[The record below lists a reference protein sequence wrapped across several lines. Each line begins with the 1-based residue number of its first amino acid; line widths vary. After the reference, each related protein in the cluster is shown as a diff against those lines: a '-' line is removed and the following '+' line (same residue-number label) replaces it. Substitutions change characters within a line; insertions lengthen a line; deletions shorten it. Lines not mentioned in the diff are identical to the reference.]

1 MKKITFLLVVALSTS
16 YYSNAQIVIT
26 NDNTFTTAD
35 QMLLANELFESGEP
49 WSEALGNNLDLLD
62 PMIPNVPTQ
71 FQYET
76 GIDSY
81 EYSRYLLNT
90 LNGRSGMGLHMMW
103 SPIVMANAAMQ
114 PASFDG
120 QFTGGMVN
128 GYKEDDMLMK
138 MIGNFGANA
147 NFTPF
152 ENPFPQ
158 FADFIEGDINLPQTV
173 TADFGHNFGSTRWDR
188 SLMDKTLNLGA
199 MGQSASKQYLW
210 AQDMLSAFH
219 DDADNGIAADGTNS
233 PDLPSSPMF
242 DPNNNIFY
250 GGNNTDGFIGQIL
263 TAESINKTKLI
274 LTKLAYDGTNLGMV
288 DPATYNPMTGSAIK
302 YFPTKIAVTET
313 SVLTGLPPKWDTFTV
328 TDTMS
333 KIFDQWS
340 YLLATTS
347 YMDMMDPNNTSD
359 AAHLAYREVFDG
371 FPFPDAMQNT
381 GTPGPYDLM
390 KGASKV
396 IFLNMMVMHF
406 NSTEGTFIDGAML
419 NGSGMPMMDNMVKS
433 LNAGYVLV
441 ALENFIP
448 QFTGTP
454 LATNATNALNGQ
466 ANFIINNLKDPT
478 GGFYNMY
485 TIGTGADT
493 SAKKLMTNAAI
504 VRGLYAAYKAT
515 NNATYLTE
523 ANTGFDYIIS
533 NFYVPAAHAFKTT
546 EGSMNATYTPKNLG
560 VLAGV
565 LREANLVGGKAN
577 AKTIYTDAFDAIY
590 NKTILREAE
599 ATGETGSDSD
609 GDGIPY
615 IAGGT
620 KPFVF
625 AAEATYDLNTAAV
638 STVNQNINII
648 NVFPNP
654 AKSTTTISLVLQ
666 KPMTIQV
673 TLIDISGR
681 VIYSNTK
688 QQLTDGRQNITIPIN
703 TIKRGIYF
711 VRIVSDNDIIAT
723 QKLVKK

>member
-1 MKKITFLLVVALSTS
+1 MKRAITFFMVIAMFGVNLFL
-16 YYSNAQIVIT
+16 NAQIVIT
-26 NDNTFTTAD
+26 NDDTFNTAD

-49 WSEALGNNLDLLD
+49 WAEALGYNLDDLD
-62 PMIPNVPTQ
+62 PMIPNSPDQ
-71 FQYET
+71 FSYET
-76 GIDSY
+76 GIESY

-90 LNGRSGMGLHMMW
+90 LNGRSGLGLHMMW

-120 QFTGGMVN
+120 QFTGGTAN
-128 GYKEDDMLMK
+128 GFKEDDMLMM

-152 ENPFPQ
+152 AHPFPQ
-158 FADFIEGDINLPQTV
+158 FADFLEGDNNLPQTV
-173 TADFGHNFGSTRWDR
+173 QPGFLHDFGSTRWNR

-219 DDADNGIAADGTNS
+219 DSADNGIDADGTNS
-233 PDLPSSPMF
+233 PDLPGSPMF

-250 GGNNTDGFIGQIL
+250 GGNNIDGFIGQVL
-263 TAESINKTKLI
+263 TAESINKTKFI
-274 LTKLAYDGTNLGMV
+274 LTQLAFDGTALGGV
-288 DPATYNPMTGSAIK
+288 DPATYDPANGIK

-313 SVLTGLPPKWDTFTV
+313 SVATGLPPKWDTFTAV
-328 TDTMS
+328 DPMS

-396 IFLNMMVMHF
+396 IFMNMMAMHF
-406 NSTEGTFIDGAML
+406 NSSEGTFIDGAML
-419 NGSGMPMMDNMVKS
+419 NGSGMPMMDNMVKG

-441 ALENFIP
+441 ALDKFIP

-454 LATNATNALNGQ
+454 LETMATNALNAQ
-466 ANFIINNLKDPT
+466 VNYIINNIKDPN
-478 GGFYNMY
+478 GGFYNMF
-485 TIGTGADT
+485 TIGAGADT
-493 SAKKLMTNAAI
+493 SAKKLMSNAAI
-504 VRGLYAAYKAT
+504 VRGLYAAYHAT

-523 ANTGFDYIIS
+523 ANAGYDYIIA
-533 NFYVPAAHAFKTT
+533 NFYVPSSAVFKTV

-560 VLAGV
+560 VLAGL
-565 LREANLVGGKAN
+565 LREANLIGGKVN
-577 AKTIYTDAFDAIY
+577 AKTIYTNTFDAIY
-590 NKTILREAE
+590 NKMILTEAE

-609 GDGIPY
+609 NDGIP
-615 IAGGT
+615 
-620 KPFVF
+620 
-625 AAEATYDLNTAAV
+625 
-638 STVNQNINII
+638 
-648 NVFPNP
+648 
-654 AKSTTTISLVLQ
+654 
-666 KPMTIQV
+666 
-673 TLIDISGR
+673 
-681 VIYSNTK
+681 
-688 QQLTDGRQNITIPIN
+688 
-703 TIKRGIYF
+703 
-711 VRIVSDNDIIAT
+711 
-723 QKLVKK
+723 

>member
-1 MKKITFLLVVALSTS
+1 MKRVITIFIVAALLSVNFTLQ
-16 YYSNAQIVIT
+16 AQIVIT
-26 NDNTFTTAD
+26 NDDSFKTAD

-49 WSEALGNNLDLLD
+49 WSEALGNDLDLLD
-62 PMIPNVPTQ
+62 PMVPNVPTQ

-76 GIDSY
+76 GIESY

-103 SPIVMANAAMQ
+103 SPLIMENAAMQ

-120 QFTGGMVN
+120 QFTGGTAN
-128 GYKEDDMLMK
+128 GFKEDDMLMM

-147 NFTPF
+147 NFIPF

-158 FADFIEGDINLPQTV
+158 FADFLEGDINLPQTV
-173 TADFGHNFGSTRWDR
+173 AAGFGHNFGSTRWDR

-219 DDADNGIAADGTNS
+219 DGADNGIDANGTNS
-233 PDLPSSPMF
+233 PDLPNSPMF

-250 GGNNTDGFIGQIL
+250 GGNNVDGFIGQIL
-263 TAESINKTKLI
+263 TAESINKTKFI
-274 LTKLAYDGTNLGMV
+274 LTQLAFNGSNLGMV
-288 DPATYNPMTGSAIK
+288 DPATYNPMNGSAIQ

-328 TDTMS
+328 TDPMS

-347 YMDMMDPNNTSD
+347 YMDMMDPNNSSD
-359 AAHLAYREVFDG
+359 AAHLAYKEVFDG

-396 IFLNMMVMHF
+396 IFMNMMAMHF
-406 NSTEGTFIDGAML
+406 NSTEGTFINGAML
-419 NGSGMPMMDNMVKS
+419 NGAGMPMMDNMVKA

-441 ALENFIP
+441 ALDKFIP

-454 LATNATNALNGQ
+454 LATMATNALNAQ
-466 ANFIINNLKDPT
+466 TNYIINNLKDAN
-478 GGFYNMY
+478 GGYYNMY

-493 SAKKLMTNAAI
+493 SAKKLMSNAAI
-504 VRGLYAAYKAT
+504 VRGLYAAYHAT
-515 NNATYLTE
+515 NNAAYLTE
-523 ANTGFDYIIS
+523 ANAGFDYIIN
-533 NFYVPAAHAFKTT
+533 NFYVPSSGVFKTV

-560 VLAGV
+560 VLAGL

-577 AKTIYTDAFDAIY
+577 AKDIYTIVFDNIY
-590 NKTILREAE
+590 NKTILTEAE
-599 ATGETGSDSD
+599 ATGETGGDSD

-615 IAGGT
+615 IQGGT

-625 AAEATYDLNTAAV
+625 AAEATLAITASVNDENLNTISVYPNPVKNTINIQGNESQNLSFNLMNILGQSVLKGTISNQQINV
-638 STVNQNINII
+638 SNLEEGIYLLKLNNNQTINII
-648 NVFPNP
+648 KN
-654 AKSTTTISLVLQ
+654 
-666 KPMTIQV
+666 
-673 TLIDISGR
+673 
-681 VIYSNTK
+681 
-688 QQLTDGRQNITIPIN
+688 
-703 TIKRGIYF
+703 
-711 VRIVSDNDIIAT
+711 
-723 QKLVKK
+723 

>member
-1 MKKITFLLVVALSTS
+1 MKRAITIYVLALMVFPFMAQ
-16 YYSNAQIVIT
+16 AQITIT
-26 NDNTFTTAD
+26 NDNVFKTAD

-49 WSEALGNNLDLLD
+49 WAEALGYNLDDLD
-62 PMIPNVPTQ
+62 PMVPNSPDQ
-71 FQYET
+71 FAYET

-120 QFTGGMVN
+120 QFTGGMTN

-138 MIGNFGANA
+138 MIGNFGTNA

-152 ENPFPQ
+152 AHPFPQ

-173 TADFGHNFGSTRWDR
+173 QAGFGHDFASTRWDR
-188 SLMDKTLNLGA
+188 SLMTKTLNLGA

-219 DDADNGIAADGTNS
+219 DSADNGIDATGSNS
-233 PDLPSSPMF
+233 PDLPNSPMF

-274 LTKLAYDGTNLGMV
+274 ITKLAYDGTNLGMV
-288 DPATYNPMTGSAIK
+288 DPATYNPINGGSSIK

-313 SVLTGLPPKWDTFTV
+313 AIATGLPPKWDTFTV
-328 TDTMS
+328 TDNMS
-333 KIFDQWS
+333 KLFDQWS

-359 AAHLAYREVFDG
+359 AAHLAYKEVFDG
-371 FPFPDAMQNT
+371 FPFPSAMGFNGATQA
-381 GTPGPYDLM
+381 GPYDLM
-390 KGASKV
+390 KGTSKV
-396 IFLNMMVMHF
+396 IFMNMMAMHY
-406 NSTEGTFIDGAML
+406 NATENTFIDGAML
-419 NGSGMPMMDNMVKS
+419 NGSGMPMMDNMVKA

-441 ALENFIP
+441 ALKSFIP
-448 QFTGTP
+448 QFSGTP
-454 LATNATNALNGQ
+454 LATMATNAVTAQ
-466 ANFIINNLKDPT
+466 ANYIITNLKDPN

-493 SAKKLMTNAAI
+493 SAKTLVSNAAI
-504 VRGLYAAYKAT
+504 IRGLYAAYDAT
-515 NNATYLTE
+515 GNTTFLTE
-523 ANTGFDYIIS
+523 ANAGYDYLIT
-533 NFYVPAAHAFKTT
+533 NFYDATHQVFKTE
-546 EGSMNATYTPKNLG
+546 EGNTLATYNPQNLG

-565 LREANLVGGKAN
+565 LREANLVGSKAN
-577 AKTIYTDAFDAIY
+577 AKTIYTDTFDAVY
-590 NKTILREAE
+590 NKMLLTEAE
-599 ATGETGSDSD
+599 ASGETGNDSD

-615 IAGGT
+615 IQGGT

-625 AAEATYDLNTAAV
+625 AAEATFDTTASIANTNLTAINLYPNPAENYVRIQTATADL
-638 STVNQNINII
+638 STYNII
-648 NVFPNP
+648 NTLGQVV
-654 AKSTTTISLVLQ
+654 AKGT
-666 KPMTIQV
+666 V
-673 TLIDISGR
+673 TANKIDISTIHKGAYL
-681 VIYSNTK
+681 IK
-688 QQLTDGRQNITIPIN
+688 ITANDKTFIARL
-703 TIKRGIYF
+703 IK
-711 VRIVSDNDIIAT
+711 
-723 QKLVKK
+723 K

>member
-1 MKKITFLLVVALSTS
+1 MMKRVITLFTIIAFISLNSDL
-16 YYSNAQIVIT
+16 NAQIVIT
-26 NDNTFTTAD
+26 NDDIFNTAD

-49 WSEALGNNLDLLD
+49 WSEALGNDLNLLD
-62 PMIPNVPTQ
+62 PMVPNQPTQ

-76 GIDSY
+76 GIESY

-90 LNGRSGMGLHMMW
+90 LNGRSGLGLHMMW
-103 SPIVMANAAMQ
+103 SPLIMANAAMQ

-120 QFTGGMVN
+120 QFTGGTAN
-128 GYKEDDMLMK
+128 GFKEDDMLMM

-158 FADFIEGDINLPQTV
+158 FADFLEGDNNLPQPV
-173 TADFGHNFGSTRWDR
+173 AVGFGHNFGSTRWDR

-219 DDADNGIAADGTNS
+219 DGNDNGIDADGTNS

-250 GGNNTDGFIGQIL
+250 GGNNVDGFIGQIL
-263 TAESINKTKLI
+263 TAESINKTKFI
-274 LTKLAYDGTNLGMV
+274 LTQLAFDGTNLGMV
-288 DPATYNPMTGSAIK
+288 DPATYDPAANGIQ

-313 SVLTGLPPKWDTFTV
+313 SVASGLPPKWDTFTV
-328 TDTMS
+328 TDPMS

-347 YMDMMDPNNTSD
+347 YMDMMDPNNTND
-359 AAHLAYREVFDG
+359 TAHLAYREVFDG

-396 IFLNMMVMHF
+396 IFMNMMAMHF
-406 NSTEGTFIDGAML
+406 NASEGTFIDGAML
-419 NGSGMPMMDNMVKS
+419 NGAGMPMMDNMVKA

-441 ALENFIP
+441 TLDKFIP

-454 LATNATNALNGQ
+454 LETPATNALNAQ
-466 ANFIINNLKDPT
+466 ANYIINNLKDPN

-493 SAKKLMTNAAI
+493 STKKLMTNAAI
-504 VRGLYAAYKAT
+504 VRGLYAAYHAT

-523 ANTGFDYIIS
+523 ANTGFDYIIA
-533 NFYVPAAHAFKTT
+533 NFYVPSSSVFKTT
-546 EGSMNATYTPKNLG
+546 QGSMNATYTPKNLG
-560 VLAGV
+560 VLAGL

-577 AKTIYTDAFDAIY
+577 AKTIYTDAFDTMY
-590 NKTILREAE
+590 NTTILTEAE

-615 IAGGT
+615 IQGGT

-625 AAEATYDLNTAAV
+625 AAEATLAIPASVNDENLNTISV
-638 STVNQNINII
+638 YPNPVKNTIFIQDNKTQNVPFNLVNILGQTVLKGTISNQQI
-648 NVFPNP
+648 NVSN
-654 AKSTTTISLVLQ
+654 L
-666 KPMTIQV
+666 
-673 TLIDISGR
+673 DEG
-681 VIYSNTK
+681 IYLLKLNNY
-688 QQLTDGRQNITIPIN
+688 Q
-703 TIKRGIYF
+703 TIK
-711 VRIVSDNDIIAT
+711 II
-723 QKLVKK
+723 KN